1 MEKEQ
6 YIEVSFLPKVSF
18 TRGHLDF
25 EYGWVEYDSDKNLIF
40 TSKEETIPQISI
52 AESDVT
58 TMDDKPFYKKF
69 VDRTKE
75 KRFPVK
81 HKIDQDILYFIVPG
95 DNYVLDSQPL
105 QKNDIVILSEPK
117 KIYKNKRH
125 FIAGSKVN
133 EIPEFETVKK
143 LVVLDKDK
151 VILSDLNEKK
161 YWNPEEQRQEELKLA
176 KYEGLATLI
185 DKKTKT
191 VWGYELKDLSIDNKV
206 QKSKDEVKTLANEH
220 KISNMKLVDKKGT
233 IFLQGIGCEITNFPQ
248 KWKE

>member
-69 VDRTKE
+69 VDRAKE

-81 HKIDQDILYFIVPG
+81 HKIDQDIL
-95 DNYVLDSQPL
+95 S
-105 QKNDIVILSEPK
+105 K

-133 EIPEFETVKK
+133 ETPEFETVKK

-191 VWGYELKDLSIDNKV
+191 VWGYELKDLSTDNKV
-206 QKSKDEVKTLANEH
+206 QKSKEEVKTLANEH